1 MNYKTILLKVDS
13 GIATITL
20 NRPESYNAMSLELAG
35 ELLEAVL
42 ECDETSSVK
51 VIVITGAGKAFC
63 AGGDVKEFH
72 QNLDKASLY
81 LKKLTSQLHKSI
93 AKICR
98 MPKPVTAAGNG
109 VAAGGGFSLS
119 LACDLTIAAESAKF
133 VPAYSEI
140 AASPDL
146 GMTYFLPRLIG
157 SKKAFELAFLKK
169 MLTAQEAKEWGV
181 VNQVVPDEKLPAEV
195 RRITE
200 QLTSNSTNAIG
211 ATKKLFQ
218 LSWSQSLETQME
230 NESEFI
236 ARAGSSQDF
245 REGVATFMEKRK
257 PNSKVESH

>member
-1 MNYKTILLKVDS
+1 MSYKTIILNIEN
-13 GIATITL
+13 GIATLTL
-20 NRPESYNAMSLELAG
+20 NRPESYNALSLELAG
-35 ELLEAVL
+35 ELLEVVL
-42 ECDETSSVK
+42 ECDENGSVK
-51 VIVITGAGKAFC
+51 VLIITGAGKAFC

-72 QNLDKASLY
+72 QNLDSASLY

-98 MPKPVTAAGNG
+98 MPKPVIAAVNG

-119 LACDLTIAAESAKF
+119 LACDMTIAAESAKF

-146 GMTYFLPRLIG
+146 GMTYFLPRILG
-157 SKKAFELAFLKK
+157 NKKAFELALVRKQ
-169 MLTAQEAKEWGV
+169 LSASEAKEWGLA
-181 VNQVVPDEKLPAEV
+181 NQVVPDGTLRPEVMKIAEH
-195 RRITE
+195 
-200 QLTSNSTNAIG
+200 LLGNSSSAIG

-236 ARAGSSQDF
+236 ARAGSSRDF
-245 REGVATFMEKRK
+245 REGVAAFMERRK
-257 PNSKVESH
+257 PRFDGK